1 MKKII
6 ISAICIIIIGL
17 SVWGYIEMRKDSVS
31 AKRDLYESVPGEP
44 CAILGLSSI
53 KIFQESLLYNNN
65 YWLNM
70 TVLNTVNKTHRIIY
84 ALDSLKETEP
94 QINNIISSRP
104 VAIAFYAS
112 PDGGLRSMLTTVLS
126 KSDWEEAEKFI
137 NTYISAEY
145 HTTYYNEFFIASSSE
160 ELIEDAKHCIDAHH
174 SPIMDDNVFRKIRLS
189 SGDKQEA
196 NIFINGKRCRNVL
209 KNILLDE
216 MNRVFD
222 VSDQYDD
229 WCGYDIDF
237 SEDRIEIN
245 GFAYSNGK
253 SGVVQA
259 FTGQNT
265 NQNTLSEAMP
275 YNTWFFRHFAITNLE
290 DYRVVMFPN
299 AYDVE
304 DELETTSGESPITFF
319 QEYFGGEIAFGRS
332 PLDNFVIVKLWNS
345 DDAQTALRRITLELN
360 PSGTSK
366 NNGIEVFNLG
376 VNGFAG
382 NVFGDYFTLPDEYMC
397 IAGGNLIIAPTASFA
412 SYIATR
418 NHKTQTLKC
427 SPVFRSADRTLLSTS
442 NRSVYID
449 IPYIVRNTHKFF
461 KSDFADRITE
471 NKDLWTSF
479 DCIGLQ
485 SENENANMDYQ
496 HFFIQ
501 YSGKPGD
508 VVAEYTPVDFTP
520 DSTETAPSVTT
531 AEPETI
537 DKSETLAETESK
549 EAEPQQSVSEAEGL
563 GKIFSVTLDAPAV
576 IKPQIFTNHYTG
588 ENEIFIQDSKNQVY
602 LISAKGKILWKV
614 SVKEPIIGGIKA
626 VDMLKNRKLQI
637 AFLTKSKLYIL
648 DRNGKLLY
656 GFPKDIKGEVCTPL
670 SVFDYDNNKDYRF
683 AYGTKDNVIH
693 ITKKDGT
700 VLPEWKNAK
709 SLSNIDGEIKHIRLN
724 NKDFITFGD
733 ASKIYFLDRKGKS
746 RMSCGDGLV
755 KSAGNDI
762 YKDISELKFVTSLSN
777 GKICFISTNDNETS
791 TLLKKY
797 GNNHRFMREGEL
809 YLFCNSSGF
818 DVYNRDLTLIF
829 SDSHI
834 NASAMDASGNVW
846 GVYNSHSKSIAVY
859 VHGKDGSVS
868 KSVIDS
874 EGSAVSDLF
883 TVSTLKPLDGKA
895 VVICTGNTIEV
906 YTLPVK

>member
-1 MKKII
+1 MKKALI
-6 ISAICIIIIGL
+6 ISSICILIIGL
-17 SVWGYIEMRKDSVS
+17 SVWGYVELRKDTVS

-160 ELIEDAKHCIDAHH
+160 ELIEEAKHCIDAQH

-196 NIFINGKRCRNVL
+196 NIFINGKRCQNVL

-216 MNRVFD
+216 MDRVFD

-319 QEYFGGEIAFGRS
+319 QEFFGGEIAFGRS
-332 PLDNFVIVKLWNS
+332 PLDNFVIVKLWNN

-382 NVFGDYFTLPDEYMC
+382 NVFGDYFTLPNEYMC

-449 IPYIVRNTHKFF
+449 IPYIVRNAYKFF
-461 KSDFADRITE
+461 KSDFADRIRE

-508 VVAEYTPVDFTP
+508 VVAEYTPV
-520 DSTETAPSVTT
+520 ETFADSVTSIAQNVEST
-531 AEPETI
+531 PTEEQ
-537 DKSETLAETESK
+537 AETVQES
-549 EAEPQQSVSEAEGL
+549 EPQQSVSEAEGL
-563 GKIFSVTLDAPAV
+563 SKIFSVTLDAPAV

-588 ENEIFIQDSKNQVY
+588 ENEIFIQDKKNQIY
-602 LISAKGKILWKV
+602 LISADGKILWKT

-670 SVFDYDNNKDYRF
+670 SVFDYENNKDYRF
-683 AYGTKDNVIH
+683 AYGTKDDKKIH
-693 ITKKDGT
+693 LTKKDGT
-700 VLPEWKNAK
+700 VLPEWKNAV
-709 SLSNIDGEIKHIRLN
+709 SASHIDGEIRHIRLS
-724 NKDFITFGD
+724 NKDYIVFGD
-733 ASKIYFLDRKGKS
+733 DSKIYFLDRKGKS
-746 RMSCGDGLV
+746 RLNCGDGLV
-755 KSAGNDI
+755 KSAGNQIYTDI
-762 YKDISELKFVTSLSN
+762 PGYKFVTTLSN
-777 GKICFISTNDNETS
+777 GKICFINPTDKATATE
-791 TLLKKY
+791 LKKY
-797 GNNHRFMREGEL
+797 GNNHRFMREGDY
-809 YLFCNSSGF
+809 YLFSSAAGF
-818 DVYNRDLTLIF
+818 DVYDRDLSLIF

-834 NASAMDASGNVW
+834 KASMMEASGNVW
-846 GVYNSHSKSIAVY
+846 GVYNSHSKNIAVY
-859 VHGKDGSVS
+859 IHGKDGSVS
-868 KSVIDS
+868 KSIIDS

-895 VVICTGNTIEV
+895 VIICTGNTIEL